1 MERNEQM
8 KQAQKL
14 ARKLERACDSGDLY
28 AWFEG
33 AHIGTTENS
42 ATVIFGDC
50 PWTILEFDAKKGAAF
65 VYVGNFGKA
74 RVPKRAMYEL
84 GEFFNA
90 LHNC

>member
-1 MERNEQM
+1 MERIEQM
-8 KQAQKL
+8 RQAQKL
-14 ARKLERACDSGDLY
+14 ARKLERVCDVGDLY

-33 AHIGTTENS
+33 THIGTTDDR

-50 PWTILEFDAKKGAAF
+50 PWTELEFDAKNGEAF
-65 VYVGNFGKA
+65 IYVGRFGKA

-84 GEFFNA
+84 GEFFSA